1 MAEEYSV
8 SVPENPTK
16 ADIAEA
22 RGIIRTTEEH
32 KGKLTKGMQLDYDYA
47 VQIMINSGSSNKASI
62 GKKQQVKDTTRR
74 GGPLSDKKSL
84 TGIPERRRKKTAVN
98 LAKGEQGEEIKQ
110 GIIGLSGRKARR
122 HLKKAL
128 ENQPKNKGGYVKKY
142 AKGGGVRKVR
152 S

>member
-1 MAEEYSV
+1 MAEEYNV
-8 SVPENPTK
+8 SVPENPSK
-16 ADIAEA
+16 ADITEA

-32 KGKLTKGMQLDYDYA
+32 EGKLTKGMQLDYDYA
-47 VQIMINSGSSNKASI
+47 VQVMINSGTSKKASV
-62 GKKQQVKDTTRR
+62 GKKQEAKDTTRR
-74 GGPLSDKKSL
+74 GGPLSDKKSF

-98 LAKGEQGEEIKQ
+98 LAKSEQGEEIKP
-110 GIIGLSGRKARR
+110 IIRSLAGQKARR